1 MKLPFYH
8 SSDMD
13 KYCNCTSSLT
23 GYRGPKGNHSGRS
36 SALFGANVRGISNEP
51 TKPTFRL
58 PEKKERKIMKKEIII
73 KKETHRSIS
82 FSSPPL
88 EITNYNYVK
97 KTIISLANIDC
108 CFFRKPV
115 CRNLREKDR

>member
-8 SSDMD
+8 SSD

-82 FSSPPL
+82 SSSPPL
-88 EITNYNYVK
+88 FMKLQTLK
-97 KTIISLANIDC
+97 KTIISLASIDC

-115 CRNLREKDR
+115 CRNSREKDR